1 MGEVLTAEV
10 KSRADHI
17 NTGKT
22 VRVLLTLDL
31 LSVSRFTVTL
41 EESSFVI
48 AVKESDCMNSYWVVM
63 FCAWE
68 EISYMEIFNSPREP
82 CT

>member
-10 KSRADHI
+10 KYRADYI

-31 LSVSRFTVTL
+31 LSVFRFRVTL
-41 EESSFVI
+41 EEGF
-48 AVKESDCMNSYWVVM
+48 Y
-63 FCAWE
+63 
-68 EISYMEIFNSPREP
+68 
-82 CT
+82 

>member
-41 EESSFVI
+41 EEGF
-48 AVKESDCMNSYWVVM
+48 Y
-63 FCAWE
+63 
-68 EISYMEIFNSPREP
+68 
-82 CT
+82 